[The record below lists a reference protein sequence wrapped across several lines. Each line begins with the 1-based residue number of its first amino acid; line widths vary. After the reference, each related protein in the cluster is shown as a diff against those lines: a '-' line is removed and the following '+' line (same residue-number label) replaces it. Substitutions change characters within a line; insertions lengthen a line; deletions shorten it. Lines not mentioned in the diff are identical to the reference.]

1 MKNIEE
7 KCEKILKNVFG
18 YSSFRPMQFEIIK
31 SVLSGKDTLA
41 IMPTGG
47 GKSIC
52 CQIPALVFEGVT
64 LVVSPLISLMQDQV
78 ASLKENGVE
87 SVFLNSSLEREEYF
101 DTINKIKNGNVKII
115 YVSPEG
121 LATGKILNILQEAE
135 ISVSCITVDE
145 AHCVSDWGHDFRP
158 DYLDIFSV
166 RERFPNAVCLALTAT
181 ATVQVR
187 QDIIKNL
194 RMKNPNVFVSS
205 FNREN
210 IFLEV
215 RAKKNAFLQICEY
228 IKAHKGESGIVY
240 CFSRKQVDQLAQSL
254 KDEGFSV
261 GKYHAGL
268 DDKERAQ
275 NQDLFIKDKIHIM
288 VATVAFGMGIDK
300 PNVRFVMHY
309 DIPKSLEEYYQ
320 EIGRAGRDGLPA
332 NAILF
337 YSGADVHKV
346 RFFFE
351 DSGDPQ
357 KAENLLKNMVYYATS
372 KKCRR
377 KVLLKYFGENSE
389 SKNIS
394 SDNCCDICS
403 AGPLINFDVTIP
415 AQKLMCCVL
424 RTGQRYG
431 ISYII
436 DVLLGSRQQRI
447 LDNHHESLS
456 TWGIGKELSK
466 EDWFSLSDAM
476 IESGFILKTGEYNV
490 LKLSELGK
498 QTLSSRE
505 TIKLPVLIHQSKVL
519 NQVSPKKNMLS
530 LHKKIDFTNKLS
542 EADLILY
549 NNIKDWRKNLAEEMN
564 VPPYI
569 IFGDKTLEELVEKKP
584 KTREE
589 LLKVFGIGEVKA
601 DNIGSAVLRLIS
613 N

>member
-1 MKNIEE
+1 MKNLEE

-18 YSSFRPMQFEIIK
+18 YSYFRPMQFEIIK

-194 RMKNPNVFVSS
+194 RMKNPNIFVSS

>member
-1 MKNIEE
+1 M
-7 KCEKILKNVFG
+7 
-18 YSSFRPMQFEIIK
+18 
-31 SVLSGKDTLA
+31 
-41 IMPTGG
+41 
-47 GKSIC
+47 
-52 CQIPALVFEGVT
+52 
-64 LVVSPLISLMQDQV
+64 
-78 ASLKENGVE
+78 
-87 SVFLNSSLEREEYF
+87 
-101 DTINKIKNGNVKII
+101 
-115 YVSPEG
+115 
-121 LATGKILNILQEAE
+121 
-135 ISVSCITVDE
+135 
-145 AHCVSDWGHDFRP
+145 
-158 DYLDIFSV
+158 
-166 RERFPNAVCLALTAT
+166 
-181 ATVQVR
+181 
-187 QDIIKNL
+187 
-194 RMKNPNVFVSS
+194 
-205 FNREN
+205 
-210 IFLEV
+210 
-215 RAKKNAFLQICEY
+215 
-228 IKAHKGESGIVY
+228 
-240 CFSRKQVDQLAQSL
+240 
-254 KDEGFSV
+254 
-261 GKYHAGL
+261 
-268 DDKERAQ
+268 
-275 NQDLFIKDKIHIM
+275 
-288 VATVAFGMGIDK
+288 
-300 PNVRFVMHY
+300 
-309 DIPKSLEEYYQ
+309 
-320 EIGRAGRDGLPA
+320 
-332 NAILF
+332 
-337 YSGADVHKV
+337 
-346 RFFFE
+346 
-351 DSGDPQ
+351 
-357 KAENLLKNMVYYATS
+357 
-372 KKCRR
+372 
-377 KVLLKYFGENSE
+377 KYFGENSE